1 MFLVVS
7 LIVCLGQGIDEGCIS
22 KPFSYVKHRHNN
34 DTIKK
39 KTILQ
44 QHYVKMIGITR
55 KNRLINNFHLLK
67 FL

>member
-7 LIVCLGQGIDEGCIS
+7 LIVCLGQGIDEGCIN

-39 KTILQ
+39 K
-44 QHYVKMIGITR
+44 QHYNNITI
-55 KNRLINNFHLLK
+55 K
-67 FL
+67 